1 MELLRSLRYC
11 VMSRRRHSR
20 QAGQF
25 VSTANVYHRLF
36 VMWTVN
42 SGCGRSYEREGK
54 RHGRQRQMRLAQQGI
69 LFICWFRWCVWSA
82 LERRNSS
89 QTMCRLGNHLFH
101 GPCLLMT
108 THQHGD
114 HGCERLCAIRF
125 IDSPFHGHGDV
136 RVTFRR
142 VSNVVNCECFKC
154 QLNGCPLTL
163 EIPPTSI
170 KHSLLRIS
178 SSRYIEVWWRQWQAS
193 VRAQN

>member
-1 MELLRSLRYC
+1 MLDNLFPQRMCTIVHSSCGHPC
-11 VMSRRRHSR
+11 VREQYRGRRR
-20 QAGQF
+20 
-25 VSTANVYHRLF
+25 L
-36 VMWTVN
+36 
-42 SGCGRSYEREGK
+42 ERGSK

-114 HGCERLCAIRF
+114 HGCERLCAIRS
-125 IDSPFHGHGDV
+125 IDFPFHGHCDV

-142 VSNVVNCECFKC
+142 VSNVVNCECLKC

-170 KHSLLRIS
+170 KHSLLWTSEFRPLAI
-178 SSRYIEVWWRQWQAS
+178 YWGV
-193 VRAQN
+193 V